1 MADEIIIKYKA
12 DVSGLT
18 ADLKT
23 VQTDLKATETVG
35 TESAKKTTASFNKT
49 AESTKSLRTK
59 LKELKAQLANATDP
73 KDIEKLARA
82 AGKLTDQ
89 IEDATDAAKVFAS
102 ESKFEQIGNA
112 FGSVVSKLR
121 NLDFSGAVA
130 QSKLLVATSKSLTFK
145 EALGG
150 VKDLGATLLNVG
162 KSLLLNPIFLIG
174 AAVTG
179 IIANFDK
186 LKNSGGIVG
195 KVFTTIGEILGGVVD
210 GMTDFANV
218 IGLVDTETGK
228 FYDNL
233 IEKSNKVAK
242 NQADTIDRLIKLR
255 QAEGK
260 STFDFEILK
269 QQQISNTAKL
279 EFELLAK
286 KAKAEKDDSDET
298 KKRLQELNDI
308 NANALYEID
317 IIRAKA
323 NAERLKKEAELNKK
337 LAEEAEKLRKVLRDL
352 QTQNLTDDY
361 ERERK
366 LLQNKFD
373 DEIELYKKQ
382 NKIKLELERK
392 LSFDIAEL
400 NTKYG
405 KVKVDEDGKIQNQL
419 LQSQETTQGEIID
432 LTAQNNKVLA
442 DIKEKERA
450 TELTEEEKKRL
461 KLLATISSYL
471 SAASTLVNGFSQVLN
486 DRSNAQIQQN
496 EDAKNENLAILQEE
510 YDNKLI
516 SQEIYE
522 SRKKKI
528 EEEANAVER
537 ELKKEQFERNKQLA
551 LINATIATAQA
562 ISGALAQTAE
572 LGYGAIILAGLM
584 AVLGAAQIGAIA
596 SQPTPKFEKGGRIG
610 GKRHSQGG
618 TLIEAEV
625 DEFVVNRKDAIKHY
639 DLVDAINSG
648 NAEDYINKQYIA
660 PILKEQQKKFREQK
674 ENSFADSIV
683 NSMMLNSGQ
692 FKDGNLLEALK
703 RNRQSDRE
711 NTMILVKE
719 LSKRTHN
726 SRSW

>member
-23 VQTDLKATETVG
+23 VQTDLKATETVA
-35 TESAKKTTASFNKT
+35 TDSANKTTKAFDKT
-49 AESTKSLRTK
+49 TDSTKSL
-59 LKELKAQLANATDP
+59 KAQLSELNKQLQKATDP
-73 KDIEKLARA
+73 KDVEKLARDV
-82 AGKLTDQ
+82 GKLKDQ
-89 IEDATDAAKVFAS
+89 ISSAAAAANVFATS
-102 ESKFEQIGNA
+102 SKFEQIGNA

-150 VKDLGATLLNVG
+150 VKDLGTTLLNVG

-195 KVFTTIGEILGGVVD
+195 KVFGAIGDAISFTVNAIE
-210 GMTDFANV
+210 DFANA
-218 IGLVDTETGK
+218 IGLIDSTTGK
-228 FYDNL
+228 FFDNL
-233 IEKSNKVAK
+233 TEKSLKVAK
-242 NQADTIDRLIKLR
+242 QNEERLDYEIRLR
-255 QAEGK
+255 QAAGK
-260 STFDFEILK
+260 ETVAQEILK
-269 QQQISNTAKL
+269 QKAIINTANL
-279 EFELLAK
+279 EFNLIKQRIKDTGEFTDEQKARITELGGVIR
-286 KAKAEKDDSDET
+286 KANE
-298 KKRLQELNDI
+298 DI
-308 NANALYEID
+308 A
-317 IIRAKA
+317 IIEAKA
-323 NAERLKKEAELNKK
+323 NADKLKKQAELNKQ
-337 LAEEAEKLRKVLRDL
+337 LEDEADKFAKVLRDL
-352 QTQNLTDDY
+352 QTQNIELDY
-361 ERERK
+361 ERRK
-366 LLQNKFD
+366 QIILNNFD
-373 DEIELYKKQ
+373 DETAKYKGHLDIINELVKKK
-382 NKIKLELERK
+382 NNDLNDLEREKWAKNQQILTEAQDDYIKKYKEGVKDIEGADVGLSAKVAKNIQTNIDKEK
-392 LSFDIAEL
+392 LA
-400 NTKYG
+400 
-405 KVKVDEDGKIQNQL
+405 DEQRRAR
-419 LQSQETTQGEIID
+419 
-432 LTAQNNKVLA
+432 LTAFVNFAQQA
-442 DIKEKERA
+442 
-450 TELTEEEKKRL
+450 
-461 KLLATISSYL
+461 L
-471 SAASTLVNGFSQVLN
+471 STYQQLYN
-486 DRSNAQIQQN
+486 DNVNAQIQAN
-496 EDAKNENLAILQEE
+496 NDAKDENLAALQEE

-528 EEEANAVER
+528 QDEANAVER

>member
-23 VQTDLKATETVG
+23 VQTDLKATETVA
-35 TESAKKTTASFNKT
+35 TDSANKTTKAFDKT
-49 AESTKSLRTK
+49 TDSTKSL
-59 LKELKAQLANATDP
+59 KAQLSELNKQLQKATDP
-73 KDIEKLARA
+73 KDVEKLARDV
-82 AGKLTDQ
+82 GKLKDQ
-89 IEDATDAAKVFAS
+89 ISSAAAAANVFATS
-102 ESKFEQIGNA
+102 SKFEQIGNA

-150 VKDLGATLLNVG
+150 VKDLGTTLLNVG

-195 KVFTTIGEILGGVVD
+195 KVFGAIGDAISFTVNAIE
-210 GMTDFANV
+210 DFANA
-218 IGLVDTETGK
+218 IGLIDSTTGK
-228 FYDNL
+228 FFDNL
-233 IEKSNKVAK
+233 TEKSLKAAK
-242 NQADTIDRLIKLR
+242 QNEERLDYEIRLR
-255 QAEGK
+255 QAAGK
-260 STFDFEILK
+260 ETVAQEILK
-269 QQQISNTAKL
+269 QKAIINTANL
-279 EFELLAK
+279 EFNLIKQRIKDTGEFTDEQKARITELGGV
-286 KAKAEKDDSDET
+286 
-298 KKRLQELNDI
+298 
-308 NANALYEID
+308 
-317 IIRAKA
+317 IRKA
-323 NAERLKKEAELNKK
+323 NEDIAIIEAKSNADKLKKQTELNKQ
-337 LAEEAEKLRKVLRDL
+337 LEDEADKFAKVLRDL
-352 QTQNLTDDY
+352 QTQNIELDY
-361 ERERK
+361 ERRK
-366 LLQNKFD
+366 QIILNNFD
-373 DEIELYKKQ
+373 DETAKYKGHLDIINELVKKK
-382 NKIKLELERK
+382 NNDLNDLEREKWAKNQQILTEAQDDYIKKYKEGVKDIEGADVGLSAKVAKNIQTNIDKEK
-392 LSFDIAEL
+392 LA
-400 NTKYG
+400 
-405 KVKVDEDGKIQNQL
+405 DEQRRAR
-419 LQSQETTQGEIID
+419 
-432 LTAQNNKVLA
+432 LTAFVNFAQQA
-442 DIKEKERA
+442 
-450 TELTEEEKKRL
+450 
-461 KLLATISSYL
+461 L
-471 SAASTLVNGFSQVLN
+471 STYQQLYN
-486 DRSNAQIQQN
+486 DNVNAQIQAN
-496 EDAKNENLAILQEE
+496 NDARDENLAALQEE
-510 YDNKLI
+510 YDSKLI

-528 EEEANAVER
+528 QDEANAVER

>member
-1 MADEIIIKYKA
+1 MADEIIIKYTA
-12 DVSGLT
+12 DVSGLK

-23 VQTDLKATETVG
+23 VQTELKTTETVG
-35 TESAKKTTASFNKT
+35 TESANKTTASFNKT
-49 AESTKSLRTK
+49 AESTKSLRTQ

-130 QSKLLVATSKSLTFK
+130 QSKLLVSTSKSLTFK

-150 VKDLGATLLNVG
+150 VKDLGTTLLNVG

-195 KVFTTIGEILGGVVD
+195 KVFGAIGDAISFTVNAIE
-210 GMTDFANV
+210 DFANA
-218 IGLVDTETGK
+218 IGLIDSTTGK
-228 FYDNL
+228 FFDNL
-233 IEKSNKVAK
+233 TEKSLKAAK
-242 NQADTIDRLIKLR
+242 QNEERLDYEIRLR
-255 QAEGK
+255 QAAGK
-260 STFDFEILK
+260 ETVAQEILK
-269 QQQISNTAKL
+269 QKAIINTANL
-279 EFELLAK
+279 EFNLIKQRIKDTGEFTDEQKARITELGGVIR
-286 KAKAEKDDSDET
+286 KANE
-298 KKRLQELNDI
+298 DI
-308 NANALYEID
+308 A
-317 IIRAKA
+317 IIEAKA
-323 NAERLKKEAELNKK
+323 NADKLKKQAELNKQ
-337 LAEEAEKLRKVLRDL
+337 LEDEADKFAKVLRDL
-352 QTQNLTDDY
+352 QTQNIELDY
-361 ERERK
+361 ERRK
-366 LLQNKFD
+366 QIILNNFD
-373 DEIELYKKQ
+373 DETAKYKGHLDIINELVKKK
-382 NKIKLELERK
+382 NNDLNDLEREKWAKNQQILTEAQDDYIKKYKEGVKDIEGADVGLSAKVAKNIQTNIDKEK
-392 LSFDIAEL
+392 LA
-400 NTKYG
+400 
-405 KVKVDEDGKIQNQL
+405 DEQRRAR
-419 LQSQETTQGEIID
+419 
-432 LTAQNNKVLA
+432 LTAFVNFAQQA
-442 DIKEKERA
+442 
-450 TELTEEEKKRL
+450 
-461 KLLATISSYL
+461 L
-471 SAASTLVNGFSQVLN
+471 STYQQLYN
-486 DRSNAQIQQN
+486 DNVNAQIQAN
-496 EDAKNENLAILQEE
+496 NDARDENLAALQEE
-510 YDNKLI
+510 YDSKLI

-528 EEEANAVER
+528 QDEANAVER

>member
-1 MADEIIIKYKA
+1 MADEIIIKYTA
-12 DVSGLT
+12 DVSGLK

-23 VQTDLKATETVG
+23 VQTELKTTETVG
-35 TESAKKTTASFNKT
+35 TESANKTTASFNKT
-49 AESTKSLRTK
+49 AESTKSLRTQ

-130 QSKLLVATSKSLTFK
+130 QSKLLVSTSKSLTFK

-150 VKDLGATLLNVG
+150 VKDLGTTLLNVG

-195 KVFTTIGEILGGVVD
+195 KVFGAIGDAISFTVNAIE
-210 GMTDFANV
+210 DFANA
-218 IGLVDTETGK
+218 IGLIDSTTGK
-228 FYDNL
+228 FFDNL
-233 IEKSNKVAK
+233 TEKSLKAAK
-242 NQADTIDRLIKLR
+242 QNEERLDYEIRLR
-255 QAEGK
+255 QAAGK
-260 STFDFEILK
+260 ETVAQEILK
-269 QQQISNTAKL
+269 QKAIINTANL
-279 EFELLAK
+279 EFNLIKQRIKDTGEFTDEQKARITELGGV
-286 KAKAEKDDSDET
+286 
-298 KKRLQELNDI
+298 
-308 NANALYEID
+308 
-317 IIRAKA
+317 IRKA
-323 NAERLKKEAELNKK
+323 NEDIAIIEAKSNADKLKKQTELNKQ
-337 LAEEAEKLRKVLRDL
+337 LEDEADKFAKVLRDL
-352 QTQNLTDDY
+352 QTQNIELDY
-361 ERERK
+361 ERRK
-366 LLQNKFD
+366 QIILNNFD
-373 DEIELYKKQ
+373 DETAKYKGHLDIINELVKKK
-382 NKIKLELERK
+382 NNDLNDLEREKWAKNQQILTEAQDDYIKKYKEGVKDIEGADVGLSAKVAKNIQTNIDKEK
-392 LSFDIAEL
+392 LA
-400 NTKYG
+400 
-405 KVKVDEDGKIQNQL
+405 DEQRR
-419 LQSQETTQGEIID
+419 SR
-432 LTAQNNKVLA
+432 LTAFVNFAQQA
-442 DIKEKERA
+442 
-450 TELTEEEKKRL
+450 
-461 KLLATISSYL
+461 L
-471 SAASTLVNGFSQVLN
+471 STYQQLYN
-486 DRSNAQIQQN
+486 DNVNAQIQAN
-496 EDAKNENLAILQEE
+496 NDARDENLAALQEE
-510 YDNKLI
+510 YDSKLI

-528 EEEANAVER
+528 QDEANAVER

>member
-23 VQTDLKATETVG
+23 VQTDLKATETVA
-35 TESAKKTTASFNKT
+35 TDSANKTTKAFDKT
-49 AESTKSLRTK
+49 TGSTESLRTQ
-59 LKELKAQLANATDP
+59 LKELKAQLAKATDP

-150 VKDLGATLLNVG
+150 VKDLGTTLLNVG

-195 KVFTTIGEILGGVVD
+195 KVFGAIGDAISFTVNAIE
-210 GMTDFANV
+210 DFANA
-218 IGLVDTETGK
+218 IGLIDSTTGK
-228 FYDNL
+228 FFDNL
-233 IEKSNKVAK
+233 TEKSLKAAK
-242 NQADTIDRLIKLR
+242 QNEERLDYEIRLR
-255 QAEGK
+255 QAAGK
-260 STFDFEILK
+260 ETVAQEILK
-269 QQQISNTAKL
+269 QKAIINTANL
-279 EFELLAK
+279 EFNLIKQRIKATGEFTDEQKARITELGGV
-286 KAKAEKDDSDET
+286 
-298 KKRLQELNDI
+298 
-308 NANALYEID
+308 
-317 IIRAKA
+317 IRKA
-323 NAERLKKEAELNKK
+323 NEDIAIIEAKSNADKLKKQTELNKQ
-337 LAEEAEKLRKVLRDL
+337 LEDEADKFAKVLRDL
-352 QTQNLTDDY
+352 QTQNIELDY
-361 ERERK
+361 ERRK
-366 LLQNKFD
+366 QIILNNFD
-373 DEIELYKKQ
+373 DETAKYKGHLDIINELVKKK
-382 NKIKLELERK
+382 NNDLNDLEREKWAKNQQILTEAQDDYIKKYKEGVKDIEGADVGLSAKVAKNIQTNIDKEK
-392 LSFDIAEL
+392 LA
-400 NTKYG
+400 
-405 KVKVDEDGKIQNQL
+405 DEQRRAR
-419 LQSQETTQGEIID
+419 
-432 LTAQNNKVLA
+432 LTAFVNFAQQA
-442 DIKEKERA
+442 
-450 TELTEEEKKRL
+450 
-461 KLLATISSYL
+461 L
-471 SAASTLVNGFSQVLN
+471 STYQQLYN
-486 DRSNAQIQQN
+486 DNVNAQIQAN
-496 EDAKNENLAILQEE
+496 NDARDENLAALQEE
-510 YDNKLI
+510 YDSKLI

-528 EEEANAVER
+528 QDEANAVER

-692 FKDGNLLEALK
+692 FKDSNLLEALK

>member
-1 MADEIIIKYKA
+1 MADEIIIKYTA
-12 DVSGLT
+12 DVSGLK

-23 VQTDLKATETVG
+23 VQTELKTTETVG
-35 TESAKKTTASFNKT
+35 TESANKTTASFNKT
-49 AESTKSLRTK
+49 AESTKSLRTQ

-130 QSKLLVATSKSLTFK
+130 QSKLLVSTSKSLTFK

-150 VKDLGATLLNVG
+150 VKDLGTTLLNVG

-260 STFDFEILK
+260 STVDLEIVK
-269 QQQISNTAKL
+269 QQQIANTAKL
-279 EFELLAK
+279 EFELLGKRK
-286 KAKAEKDDSDET
+286 KSGQDLSEDEQ
-298 KKRLQELNDI
+298 KRLQELIQIQAD
-308 NANALYEID
+308 ALYEID
-317 IIRAKA
+317 IIEAKA
-323 NAERLKKEAELNKK
+323 NADKLKKQAELNKQ
-337 LAEEAEKLRKVLRDL
+337 LEDEADKFAKVLRDL
-352 QTQNLTDDY
+352 QTQNIELDY
-361 ERERK
+361 ERRK
-366 LLQNKFD
+366 QIILNNFD
-373 DEIELYKKQ
+373 DETAKYKGHLDIINELVKKK
-382 NKIKLELERK
+382 NNDLNDLEREKWAKNQQILTEAQDDYIKKYKEGVKDIEGADVGLSAKVAKNIQTNIDKEK
-392 LSFDIAEL
+392 LA
-400 NTKYG
+400 
-405 KVKVDEDGKIQNQL
+405 DEQRRAR
-419 LQSQETTQGEIID
+419 
-432 LTAQNNKVLA
+432 LTAFVNFAQQA
-442 DIKEKERA
+442 
-450 TELTEEEKKRL
+450 
-461 KLLATISSYL
+461 L
-471 SAASTLVNGFSQVLN
+471 STYQQLYN
-486 DRSNAQIQQN
+486 DNVTAQIQAN
-496 EDAKNENLAILQEE
+496 NDARDENLAALQEE
-510 YDNKLI
+510 YDSKLI

-528 EEEANAVER
+528 QDEANAVER

>member
-1 MADEIIIKYKA
+1 MADEIIIKYTA
-12 DVSGLT
+12 DVSGLK

-23 VQTDLKATETVG
+23 VQTELKTTETVG
-35 TESAKKTTASFNKT
+35 TESANKTTASFNKT
-49 AESTKSLRTK
+49 AESTKSLRTQ

-130 QSKLLVATSKSLTFK
+130 QSKLLVSTSKSLTFK

-150 VKDLGATLLNVG
+150 VKDLGTTLLNVG

-195 KVFTTIGEILGGVVD
+195 KVFGAIGDAISFTVNAIE
-210 GMTDFANV
+210 DFANA
-218 IGLVDTETGK
+218 IGLIDSTTGK
-228 FYDNL
+228 FFDNL
-233 IEKSNKVAK
+233 TEKSLKAAK
-242 NQADTIDRLIKLR
+242 QNEERLDYEIRLR
-255 QAEGK
+255 QAAGK
-260 STFDFEILK
+260 ETVAQEILK
-269 QQQISNTAKL
+269 QKAIINTANL
-279 EFELLAK
+279 EFNLIKQRIKDTGEFTDEQKARITELGGV
-286 KAKAEKDDSDET
+286 
-298 KKRLQELNDI
+298 
-308 NANALYEID
+308 
-317 IIRAKA
+317 IRKA
-323 NAERLKKEAELNKK
+323 NEDIAIIEAKSNADKLKKQTELNKQ
-337 LAEEAEKLRKVLRDL
+337 LEDEADKFAKVLRDL
-352 QTQNLTDDY
+352 QTQNIELDY
-361 ERERK
+361 ERRK
-366 LLQNKFD
+366 QIILNNFD
-373 DEIELYKKQ
+373 DETAKYKGHLDIINELVKKK
-382 NKIKLELERK
+382 NNDLNDLEREKWAKNQQILTEAQDDYIKKYKEGVKDIEGADVGLSAKVAKNIQTNIDKEK
-392 LSFDIAEL
+392 LA
-400 NTKYG
+400 
-405 KVKVDEDGKIQNQL
+405 DEQRRAR
-419 LQSQETTQGEIID
+419 
-432 LTAQNNKVLA
+432 LTAFVNFAQQA
-442 DIKEKERA
+442 
-450 TELTEEEKKRL
+450 
-461 KLLATISSYL
+461 L
-471 SAASTLVNGFSQVLN
+471 STYQQLYN
-486 DRSNAQIQQN
+486 DNVNAQIQAN
-496 EDAKNENLAILQEE
+496 NDARDENLAALQEE
-510 YDNKLI
+510 YDSKLI

-528 EEEANAVER
+528 QDEANAVER

>member
-1 MADEIIIKYKA
+1 MADEIIIKYTA
-12 DVSGLT
+12 DVSGLK

-23 VQTDLKATETVG
+23 VQTELKTTETVG
-35 TESAKKTTASFNKT
+35 TESANKTTASFNKT
-49 AESTKSLRTK
+49 AESTKSLRTQ

-130 QSKLLVATSKSLTFK
+130 QSKLLVSTSKSLTFK

-150 VKDLGATLLNVG
+150 VKDLGTTLLNVG

-195 KVFTTIGEILGGVVD
+195 KVFGAIGDAISFTVNAIE
-210 GMTDFANV
+210 DFANA
-218 IGLVDTETGK
+218 IGLIDSTTGK
-228 FYDNL
+228 FFDNL
-233 IEKSNKVAK
+233 TEKSLKAAK
-242 NQADTIDRLIKLR
+242 QNEERLDYEIRLR
-255 QAEGK
+255 QAAGK
-260 STFDFEILK
+260 ETVAQEILK
-269 QQQISNTAKL
+269 QKAIINTANL
-279 EFELLAK
+279 EFNLIKQRIKDTGEFTDEQKARITELGGV
-286 KAKAEKDDSDET
+286 
-298 KKRLQELNDI
+298 
-308 NANALYEID
+308 
-317 IIRAKA
+317 IRKA
-323 NAERLKKEAELNKK
+323 NEDIAIIEAKSNADKLKKQTELNKQ
-337 LAEEAEKLRKVLRDL
+337 LEDEADKFAKVLRDL
-352 QTQNLTDDY
+352 QTQNIELDY
-361 ERERK
+361 ERRK
-366 LLQNKFD
+366 QIILNNFD
-373 DEIELYKKQ
+373 DETAKYKGHLDIINELVKKK
-382 NKIKLELERK
+382 NNELNDLEREKWAKNQQILTEAQDDYIKKYKDGVKDIEGADVGLSAKVAKNIQTNIDKEK
-392 LSFDIAEL
+392 LA
-400 NTKYG
+400 
-405 KVKVDEDGKIQNQL
+405 DEQRRAR
-419 LQSQETTQGEIID
+419 
-432 LTAQNNKVLA
+432 LTAFVNFAQQA
-442 DIKEKERA
+442 
-450 TELTEEEKKRL
+450 
-461 KLLATISSYL
+461 L
-471 SAASTLVNGFSQVLN
+471 STYQQLYN
-486 DRSNAQIQQN
+486 DNVNAQIQAN
-496 EDAKNENLAILQEE
+496 NDARDENLAALQEE
-510 YDNKLI
+510 YDSKLI

-528 EEEANAVER
+528 QDEANAVER

>member
-1 MADEIIIKYKA
+1 
-12 DVSGLT
+12 
-18 ADLKT
+18 
-23 VQTDLKATETVG
+23 
-35 TESAKKTTASFNKT
+35 
-49 AESTKSLRTK
+49 
-59 LKELKAQLANATDP
+59 
-73 KDIEKLARA
+73 
-82 AGKLTDQ
+82 
-89 IEDATDAAKVFAS
+89 
-102 ESKFEQIGNA
+102 
-112 FGSVVSKLR
+112 
-121 NLDFSGAVA
+121 
-130 QSKLLVATSKSLTFK
+130 
-145 EALGG
+145 
-150 VKDLGATLLNVG
+150 
-162 KSLLLNPIFLIG
+162 LLNPIFLIG

-195 KVFTTIGEILGGVVD
+195 KVFGAIGDAISFTVNAIEH
-210 GMTDFANV
+210 FANA
-218 IGLVDTETGK
+218 IGLIDSTTGK
-228 FYDNL
+228 FFDNL
-233 IEKSNKVAK
+233 TEKSLKAAK
-242 NQADTIDRLIKLR
+242 QNEERLDYEIRLR
-255 QAEGK
+255 QAAGK
-260 STFDFEILK
+260 ETVAQEILK
-269 QQQISNTAKL
+269 QKAIINTANL
-279 EFELLAK
+279 EFNLIKQRIKDTGEFTDEQKARITELGGVIR
-286 KAKAEKDDSDET
+286 KANE
-298 KKRLQELNDI
+298 DI
-308 NANALYEID
+308 A
-317 IIRAKA
+317 IIEAKA
-323 NAERLKKEAELNKK
+323 NADKLKKQTELNKQ
-337 LAEEAEKLRKVLRDL
+337 LEDEADKFAKVLRDL
-352 QTQNLTDDY
+352 QTQNIELDY
-361 ERERK
+361 EKRK
-366 LLQNKFD
+366 QIILNNFD
-373 DEIELYKKQ
+373 DETAKYKGHLDIINELVKKK
-382 NKIKLELERK
+382 NNELNDLEREKWAKNQQILTEAQDDYIKKYKEGVKDIEGADVGLSAKVAKNIQTNIDNEK
-392 LSFDIAEL
+392 LA
-400 NTKYG
+400 
-405 KVKVDEDGKIQNQL
+405 DEQRRAR
-419 LQSQETTQGEIID
+419 
-432 LTAQNNKVLA
+432 LTAFVNFAQQA
-442 DIKEKERA
+442 
-450 TELTEEEKKRL
+450 
-461 KLLATISSYL
+461 L
-471 SAASTLVNGFSQVLN
+471 STYQQLYN
-486 DRSNAQIQQN
+486 DNVNAQIQAN
-496 EDAKNENLAILQEE
+496 NDARDENLAALQEE
-510 YDNKLI
+510 YDSKLI

-528 EEEANAVER
+528 QDEANAVER

>member
-1 MADEIIIKYKA
+1 MADEIIIKYTA
-12 DVSGLT
+12 DVSGLK

-23 VQTDLKATETVG
+23 VQTELKTTETVG
-35 TESAKKTTASFNKT
+35 TESANKTTASFNKT
-49 AESTKSLRTK
+49 AESTTSLRTQ

-130 QSKLLVATSKSLTFK
+130 QSKLLVSTSKSLTFK

-150 VKDLGATLLNVG
+150 VKDLGTTLLNVG

-195 KVFTTIGEILGGVVD
+195 KVFGAIGDAISFTVNAIE
-210 GMTDFANV
+210 DFANA
-218 IGLVDTETGK
+218 IGLIDSTTGK
-228 FYDNL
+228 FFDNL
-233 IEKSNKVAK
+233 TEKSLKAAK
-242 NQADTIDRLIKLR
+242 QNEERLDYEIRLR
-255 QAEGK
+255 QAAGK
-260 STFDFEILK
+260 ETVAQEILK
-269 QQQISNTAKL
+269 QKAIINTANL
-279 EFELLAK
+279 EFNLIKQRIKDTGEFTDEQKARITELGGVIR
-286 KAKAEKDDSDET
+286 KANE
-298 KKRLQELNDI
+298 DI
-308 NANALYEID
+308 A
-317 IIRAKA
+317 IIEAKA
-323 NAERLKKEAELNKK
+323 NADKLKKQAELNKQ
-337 LAEEAEKLRKVLRDL
+337 LEDEADKFAKVLRDL
-352 QTQNLTDDY
+352 QTQNIELDY
-361 ERERK
+361 ERRK
-366 LLQNKFD
+366 QIILNNFD
-373 DEIELYKKQ
+373 DETAKYKGHLDIINELVKKK
-382 NKIKLELERK
+382 NNDLNDLEREKWAKNQQILTEAQDDYIKKYKEGVKDIEGADVGLSAKVAKNIQTNIDKEK
-392 LSFDIAEL
+392 LA
-400 NTKYG
+400 
-405 KVKVDEDGKIQNQL
+405 DEQRRAR
-419 LQSQETTQGEIID
+419 
-432 LTAQNNKVLA
+432 LTAFVNFAQQA
-442 DIKEKERA
+442 
-450 TELTEEEKKRL
+450 
-461 KLLATISSYL
+461 L
-471 SAASTLVNGFSQVLN
+471 STYQQLYN
-486 DRSNAQIQQN
+486 DNVNAQIQAN
-496 EDAKNENLAILQEE
+496 NDARDENLAALQEE
-510 YDNKLI
+510 YDSKLI

-528 EEEANAVER
+528 QDEANAVER

>member
-23 VQTDLKATETVG
+23 VQTDLKATETVA
-35 TESAKKTTASFNKT
+35 TDSANKTTKAFDKT
-49 AESTKSLRTK
+49 TDSTKSL
-59 LKELKAQLANATDP
+59 KAQLSELNKQLQKATDP
-73 KDIEKLARA
+73 KDVEKLARDV
-82 AGKLTDQ
+82 GKLKDQ
-89 IEDATDAAKVFAS
+89 ISSAAAAANVFATS
-102 ESKFEQIGNA
+102 SKFEQIGNA

-150 VKDLGATLLNVG
+150 VKDLGTTLLNVG

-195 KVFTTIGEILGGVVD
+195 KVFGAIGDAISFTVNAIE
-210 GMTDFANV
+210 DFANA
-218 IGLVDTETGK
+218 IGLIDSTTGK
-228 FYDNL
+228 FFDNL
-233 IEKSNKVAK
+233 TEKSLKAAK
-242 NQADTIDRLIKLR
+242 QNEERLDYEIRLR
-255 QAEGK
+255 QAAGK
-260 STFDFEILK
+260 ETVAQEILK
-269 QQQISNTAKL
+269 QKAIINTANL
-279 EFELLAK
+279 EFNLIKQRIKATGEFTDEQKARITELGGVIR
-286 KAKAEKDDSDET
+286 KANE
-298 KKRLQELNDI
+298 DI
-308 NANALYEID
+308 A
-317 IIRAKA
+317 IIEAKA
-323 NAERLKKEAELNKK
+323 NADKLKKQAELNKQ
-337 LAEEAEKLRKVLRDL
+337 LEDEADKFAKVLRDL
-352 QTQNLTDDY
+352 QTQNIELDY
-361 ERERK
+361 ERRK
-366 LLQNKFD
+366 QIILNNFD
-373 DEIELYKKQ
+373 DETAKYKGHLDIINELVKKK
-382 NKIKLELERK
+382 NNDLNDLEREKWAKNQQILTEAQDDYIKKYKEGVKDIEGADVGLSAKVAKNIQTNIDKEK
-392 LSFDIAEL
+392 LA
-400 NTKYG
+400 
-405 KVKVDEDGKIQNQL
+405 DEQRRAR
-419 LQSQETTQGEIID
+419 
-432 LTAQNNKVLA
+432 LTAFVNFAQQA
-442 DIKEKERA
+442 
-450 TELTEEEKKRL
+450 
-461 KLLATISSYL
+461 L
-471 SAASTLVNGFSQVLN
+471 STYQQLYN
-486 DRSNAQIQQN
+486 DNVNAQIQAN
-496 EDAKNENLAILQEE
+496 NDAKDENLAALQEE

-528 EEEANAVER
+528 QDEANAVER

>member
-1 MADEIIIKYKA
+1 MADEIIIKYTA
-12 DVSGLT
+12 DVSGLK

-23 VQTDLKATETVG
+23 VQTELKTTETVG
-35 TESAKKTTASFNKT
+35 TESAKKTTASFDKT
-49 AESTKSLRTK
+49 AESTKSLRTQ

-130 QSKLLVATSKSLTFK
+130 QSKLLVSTSKSLTFK

-150 VKDLGATLLNVG
+150 VKDLGTTLLNVG

-195 KVFTTIGEILGGVVD
+195 KVFGAIGDAISFTVNAIE
-210 GMTDFANV
+210 DFANA
-218 IGLVDTETGK
+218 IGLIDSTTGK
-228 FYDNL
+228 FFDNL
-233 IEKSNKVAK
+233 TEKSLKVAK
-242 NQADTIDRLIKLR
+242 QNEERLDYEIRLR
-255 QAEGK
+255 QAAGK
-260 STFDFEILK
+260 ETVAQEILK
-269 QQQISNTAKL
+269 QKAIINTANL
-279 EFELLAK
+279 EFNLIKQRIKATGEFTDEQKARITELGGVIR
-286 KAKAEKDDSDET
+286 KANE
-298 KKRLQELNDI
+298 DI
-308 NANALYEID
+308 A
-317 IIRAKA
+317 IIEAKA
-323 NAERLKKEAELNKK
+323 NADKLKKQAELNKQ
-337 LAEEAEKLRKVLRDL
+337 LEDEADKFAKVLRDL
-352 QTQNLTDDY
+352 QTQNIELDY
-361 ERERK
+361 ERRK
-366 LLQNKFD
+366 QIILNNFD
-373 DEIELYKKQ
+373 DETAKYKGHLDIINELVKKK
-382 NKIKLELERK
+382 NNDLNDLEREKWAKNQQILTEAQDDYIKKYKEGVKDIEGADVGLSAKVAKNIQTNIDKEK
-392 LSFDIAEL
+392 LA
-400 NTKYG
+400 
-405 KVKVDEDGKIQNQL
+405 DEQRRAR
-419 LQSQETTQGEIID
+419 
-432 LTAQNNKVLA
+432 LTAFVNFAQQA
-442 DIKEKERA
+442 
-450 TELTEEEKKRL
+450 
-461 KLLATISSYL
+461 L
-471 SAASTLVNGFSQVLN
+471 STYQQLYN
-486 DRSNAQIQQN
+486 DNVNAQIQAN
-496 EDAKNENLAILQEE
+496 NDAKDENLAALQEE

-528 EEEANAVER
+528 QDEANAVER

-648 NAEDYINKQYIA
+648 NADDYINKQYIA

-692 FKDGNLLEALK
+692 FKDANLLEALK